1 LTEEENNKI
10 RDNAK
15 RVRMTVTQYMLSLVE
30 NKPLYVIDDFTKF
43 IVQLKKIGNNLNQ
56 YTAIINSQKYVDY
69 PARRAINDTQKE
81 LNKIAEML
89 NRVIININCPS
100 KRTLVEN
107 EKFLLEELESI
118 NKKSA
123 KLIER
128 IKVDGCGDIKND

>member
-1 LTEEENNKI
+1 
-10 RDNAK
+10 
-15 RVRMTVTQYMLSLVE
+15 MTVTQYMLSLVE

-43 IVQLKKIGNNLNQ
+43 LVQLKKIGTNINQ
-56 YTAIINSQKYVDY
+56 FSNIVNAQKYVDY
-69 PARRAINDTQKE
+69 PARRAVNDAQKE

-100 KRTLVEN
+100 KRTLAEN

-123 KLIER
+123 KMIER
-128 IKVDGCGDIKND
+128 INVDGYGDIEND